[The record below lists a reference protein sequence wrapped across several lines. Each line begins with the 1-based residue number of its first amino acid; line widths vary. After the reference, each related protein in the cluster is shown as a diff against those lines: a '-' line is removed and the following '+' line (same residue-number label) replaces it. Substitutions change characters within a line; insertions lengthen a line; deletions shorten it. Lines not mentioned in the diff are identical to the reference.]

1 MMCVYVYN
9 VHWQKRKSIQCN
21 GMDSKISLSF
31 NVDDFANIMVDNN
44 NDSMKNNVYKSQFKL
59 IRFKINFV
67 FIFLFDLKQLVIIL
81 FLVRI
86 SKKFLNQ
93 QCT

>member
-1 MMCVYVYN
+1 
-9 VHWQKRKSIQCN
+9 
-21 GMDSKISLSF
+21 MDSKISLSF

-67 FIFLFDLKQLVIIL
+67 FIFLFD
-81 FLVRI
+81 
-86 SKKFLNQ
+86 
-93 QCT
+93 